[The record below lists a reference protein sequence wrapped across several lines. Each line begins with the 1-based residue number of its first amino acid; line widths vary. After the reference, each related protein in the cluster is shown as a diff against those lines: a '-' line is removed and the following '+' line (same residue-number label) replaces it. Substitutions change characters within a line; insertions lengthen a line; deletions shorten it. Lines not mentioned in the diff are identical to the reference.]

1 MNAALSRRRGP
12 VIDSDKTITLL
23 TVRLE

>member
-12 VIDSDKTITLL
+12 VIDNDKITTLL